1 MSIHCD
7 TALEGGKEGD
17 LGSRG
22 LGMPGPCEHGKKQH
36 VDACFVINFRLVTK
50 HDVAGS
56 EAERFASSL
65 EEGDQYALFK
75 FCERQYLKRYMI
87 SFLGKVYVF
96 Y

>member
-22 LGMPGPCEHGKKQH
+22 LGMPGPCEHGKKQY

-56 EAERFASSL
+56 EAERFASPL
-65 EEGDQYALFK
+65 REGDQYALFK
-75 FCERQYLKRYMI
+75 FFERDKKWGIRRQ
-87 SFLGKVYVF
+87 
-96 Y
+96 